1 MHRQHDAER
10 MRVHAR
16 SRRSMIKDVDNM
28 RLPVAANGMESIQ
41 DEADDLV
48 LCLPSPQ
55 QEEEVICKE
64 KFEIR
69 RSGSK
74 AGSNSS
80 HRSASSS
87 IYDYLDTLESEGAA
101 RLPLLE
107 SRAVSAPSYPTRRF
121 RRTAD
126 EFGRVDTAKRPNS
139 SSNFGDSFSP
149 KRCSSTISNQTENSN
164 THQYYVGIKE
174 KLATIT
180 IELNDK
186 TKTIELLTMARKKD
200 AAKTKQL
207 LEEAEEHSKQEF
219 AAQQEKF
226 NKELEKQ
233 MDFSQKLVT
242 EKSELAKRCNEL
254 VAEIQE
260 AKANNAREVERFKL
274 KLKDAKERWV
284 AQEKIR
290 REQWIV
296 KKTEE
301 IKKLTVA
308 ALEPDIQVIL
318 SKGKTDLEKARE
330 AASEERRNLRVQLE
344 KERDATLQRLRDEY
358 ERKLIEAREKERAKL
373 MLRLDAADAE
383 LQQQLTSQRRR
394 LQEEAEATRDELYG
408 ELRAAKLAHTNA
420 LDGLKERH
428 QLELQAAA
436 EHLRKEKQELIA
448 KYEHDY
454 IALREQTS
462 VECEK
467 FKVQL
472 TSKLRDEINK
482 EKQEME
488 KQMLRSRDAKIE
500 LVIEKL
506 QEESRQMVERAESKA
521 LKKFSQERLEYERKL
536 RQTGEIEGIW
546 MEKNRELHERLNTL
560 EKAHDKLKR
569 ENEVLKHDLRE
580 ASEKSSDLALRLNEE
595 RQLHEHSMKQAEN
608 RCSSLQTETEYTKQ
622 QQSVEITALREK
634 QAMLESHF
642 QQQVQKLRSEHDTA
656 LDNLHERVR
665 STVARKDQTISELQ
679 EDLHLLQVKLE
690 KSQAIIEEQRLQL
703 YSK

>member
-595 RQLHEHSMKQAEN
+595 RQLHEHSMEQAEN